1 MVTTHPAW
9 CLVSS
14 TPDFGINQAQVLA
27 DAGPSGDEPQKQ
39 RKNKRRDLKSREI
52 TTINLIY

>member
-1 MVTTHPAW
+1 
-9 CLVSS
+9 LVSS